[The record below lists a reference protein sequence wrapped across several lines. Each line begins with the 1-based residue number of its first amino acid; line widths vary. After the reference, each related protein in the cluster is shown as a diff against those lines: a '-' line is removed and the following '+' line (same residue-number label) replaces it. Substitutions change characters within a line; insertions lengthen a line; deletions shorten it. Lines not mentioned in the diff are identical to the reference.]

1 MVKTLYL
8 EETDSTNDFL
18 RHYTPREDEDM
29 TVVWTDFQRK
39 GRGQG
44 SNQWESEAGKNL
56 TFSVLIHPDKVRA
69 QDQYIISMAV
79 AETMH
84 RFLSGMVDAAIQ
96 IKWPNDIYVGDSKI
110 GGILIENH
118 LSGEHIKDCIIG
130 IGLNVNQTVFVS
142 DAPNPISMRMIDDRE
157 WNREEVLQ
165 GLISE
170 LVWQFQHFR
179 FDIIR
184 KKYRRH
190 LYRREGFYPYRDAE
204 GEFEAEMLEV
214 ENDGHLILL
223 DTQGRQ
229 RRYAFKEVAYV
240 I

>member
-18 RHYTPREDEDM
+18 RQYTPGEDEDM

-142 DAPNPISMRMIDDRE
+142 DAPNPISMRMICAQSD
-157 WNREEVLQ
+157 
-165 GLISE
+165 
-170 LVWQFQHFR
+170 
-179 FDIIR
+179 FDA
-184 KKYRRH
+184 H
-190 LYRREGFYPYRDAE
+190 D
-204 GEFEAEMLEV
+204 
-214 ENDGHLILL
+214 
-223 DTQGRQ
+223 
-229 RRYAFKEVAYV
+229 
-240 I
+240 

>member
-18 RHYTPREDEDM
+18 RHYTPGEDEDM

-84 RFLSGMVDAAIQ
+84 RFLSGMVDTAIQ
-96 IKWPNDIYVGDSKI
+96 IRWPNDIYVGDRED
-110 GGILIENH
+110 LDPARA
-118 LSGEHIKDCIIG
+118 GER
-130 IGLNVNQTVFVS
+130 N
-142 DAPNPISMRMIDDRE
+142 
-157 WNREEVLQ
+157 
-165 GLISE
+165 
-170 LVWQFQHFR
+170 
-179 FDIIR
+179 
-184 KKYRRH
+184 
-190 LYRREGFYPYRDAE
+190 
-204 GEFEAEMLEV
+204 
-214 ENDGHLILL
+214 
-223 DTQGRQ
+223 
-229 RRYAFKEVAYV
+229 
-240 I
+240 